1 MSRKKPFARIAI
13 TLPPEDLAA
22 ADRLAKAQDRS
33 RSWIIAEAI
42 RKYAASADPGSVR
55 SEGLGAFRLNQLTSD
70 LALSPEQRIRAAEQT
85 QRLHRYIGRVAE
97 SPPEPNGEYDTAV
110 AQVCSRLNREAARY
124 LLVGATAMQ
133 LWGTSRATRDI
144 DILIEP
150 TAENAAR
157 VLHALSTVGFGFAG
171 EFLPE
176 EIAAR
181 TVTII
186 GNSPR
191 VDVLTRAW
199 NLRWSDAAPR
209 ATTFEVEGVPIPTAS
224 IEDLIASK
232 RTDRLQ
238 DAADIEVLEEIRR
251 LRRGRATE

>member
-1 MSRKKPFARIAI
+1 MPKRKSFARIAI
-13 TLPPEDLAA
+13 TLPPDDLAA

-42 RKYAASADPGSVR
+42 RKYAAAPETGPDR
-55 SEGLGAFRLNQLTSD
+55 SKGLGPFRLDQLISD
-70 LALSPEQRIRAAEQT
+70 LALSPEQRIRAAEDT
-85 QRLHRYIGRVAE
+85 QRVSRYIGRVAE
-97 SPPEPNGEYDTAV
+97 QQPAPKGDYDTAL
-110 AQVCSRLNREAARY
+110 ASVCSRLNAARAKY
-124 LLVGATAMQ
+124 LVVGARAMQ
-133 LWGTSRATRDI
+133 LWGTSRATKDI

-157 VLHALSTVGFGFAG
+157 VLEALSTVGFGFAG

-186 GNSPR
+186 GDSPR

-209 ATTFEVEGVPIPTAS
+209 ATTFEIEGVPVPTAS

-251 LRRGRATE
+251 LRKGNS

>member
-1 MSRKKPFARIAI
+1 MPKRKPYARIAI
-13 TLPPEDLAA
+13 TLPPDDLAA

-42 RKYAASADPGSVR
+42 RKYAATAGTESVHA
-55 SEGLGAFRLNQLTSD
+55 EGLGPFRLDQLIRD
-70 LALSPEQRIRAAEQT
+70 LALTPEQRIRVAQQT
-85 QRLHRYIGRVAE
+85 RRRDRFIRRVGE
-97 SPPEPNGEYDTAV
+97 PEPPRDEEHESDI
-110 AQVCSRLNREAARY
+110 AQVCSRLNARGARY
-124 LLVGATAMQ
+124 VVVGATAMQ
-133 LWGTSRATRDI
+133 LWGTSRATNDI

-150 TAENAAR
+150 TVQNAER
-157 VLHALSTVGFGFAG
+157 VLEALSAVGFGFSL
-171 EFLPE
+171 EHLPE
-176 EIAAR
+176 EVAAK

-186 GNSPR
+186 GDSPR

-209 ATTFEVEGVPIPTAS
+209 AITFEIEGVPIPTAS

-232 RTDRLQ
+232 RTNRLQ

-251 LRRGRATE
+251 LRKENS

>member
-1 MSRKKPFARIAI
+1 MSKRKLYARIAI
-13 TLPPEDLAA
+13 TLPAEDLAA
-22 ADRLAKAQDRS
+22 ADNLAKAQDRS

-42 RKYAASADPGSVR
+42 RKYAGTRDSGSVR
-55 SEGLGAFRLNQLTSD
+55 ATGLGPFRLDQLKSD

-85 QRLHRYIGRVAE
+85 NRLNRYIGRVAE
-97 SPPEPNGEYDTAV
+97 PKPEPEGVYDTAV
-110 AQVCSRLNREAARY
+110 AQVCSRLNGEKARY
-124 LLVGATAMQ
+124 LVIGATAMQ
-133 LWGTSRATRDI
+133 LWGTSRATKDI

-157 VLHALSTVGFGFAG
+157 VLQALSTVGFGFAG

-186 GNSPR
+186 GDSPR
-191 VDVLTRAW
+191 VDILTRAW

-209 ATTFEVEGVPIPTAS
+209 AVTFEIEGVPVPTAS

-251 LRRGRATE
+251 LRKGEAR